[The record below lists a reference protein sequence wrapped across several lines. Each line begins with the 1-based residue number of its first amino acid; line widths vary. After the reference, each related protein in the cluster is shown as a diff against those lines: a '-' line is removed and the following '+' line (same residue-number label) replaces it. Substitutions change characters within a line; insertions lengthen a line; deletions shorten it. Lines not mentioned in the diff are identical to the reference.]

1 LTAGRIRIRTKVER
15 LTSRDSI
22 DTEVLVK
29 TLRRADIAAGCI
41 LSLLGLFILYA
52 ASSIRVGVERALSP
66 RTFPFTIGFLIFVC
80 GMGLAVKSWR
90 FRGEDI
96 KIPWPDREGMRI
108 NLGTL
113 VILAIY
119 ILLMN
124 PLGFPLSTFLYVTAS
139 IWFLKP
145 AKWVSA
151 ILIGL
156 IFGFISY
163 YVFIH
168 LLKLSFPL
176 GPLFEGL
183 EG

>member
-1 LTAGRIRIRTKVER
+1 VEWR
-15 LTSRDSI
+15 RNPQDLAVY
-22 DTEVLVK
+22 TEVVVK
-29 TLRRADIAAGCI
+29 TLRPADIAAGCF
-41 LSLLGLFILYA
+41 LALLGLLILYA
-52 ASSIRVGVERALSP
+52 SSSIRVGVERALSP
-66 RTFPFTIGFLIFVC
+66 RTFPFTIGFLIFFS
-80 GMGLAVKSWR
+80 GIGLAVKSWR
-90 FRGEDI
+90 FRGEDP

-119 ILLMN
+119 IVLMN
-124 PLGFPLSTFLYVTAS
+124 PLGFPLSTFLYVTCS

-145 AKWVSA
+145 SKWVTA
-151 ILIGL
+151 IVVGL

-176 GPLFEGL
+176 GFLFEGL